1 MVISQSAMHCAAL
14 FASFQSR
21 KNERGLTACE
31 VQLAGHRGDFAQV
44 LRECSL
50 TLALLVLG
58 CSSRLPAP
66 EHVRHA
72 REAFVPVPY
81 PPPAALAETVPRR
94 PESGDPVWVDGE
106 WAFHGRMYVWQR
118 GGWVRPPPGARFAPW
133 RALYRRNGRLL
144 LAPGTWYDGS
154 GNALPRPEVIAP
166 ATTPPNEIT
175 TETQS
180 GR

>member
-1 MVISQSAMHCAAL
+1 
-14 FASFQSR
+14 
-21 KNERGLTACE
+21 
-31 VQLAGHRGDFAQV
+31 
-44 LRECSL
+44 L
-50 TLALLVLG
+50 TLALLVLGG

-66 EHVRHA
+66 EYVRHVR
-72 REAFVPVPY
+72 EAYVPVPY
-81 PPPAALAETVPRR
+81 PPPAGLAETVPPP
-94 PESGDPVWVDGE
+94 PERGDAVWIDGE
-106 WAFHGRMYVWQR
+106 WVFHGRTYVWQR

-154 GNALPRPEVIAP
+154 GNALPRPEVAVP
-166 ATTPPNEIT
+166 AATPPNEIT